1 MWQGQLYIT
10 EIEKVFKVY
19 DAFINVPALT
29 SEPPSKPEELPCLQN
44 AGNVFE
50 EVPLVTILDAHHH
63 EYILVTRSV
72 EMEERRGSHMYDS
85 ARDIFTNSDDA
96 PAQDAEENATERDDT
111 SSAAVES
118 SITPCE
124 ELPTQKGLAKASPSE
139 EAIPK
144 SLSAAGLPASTNGKT
159 TDPVPITAAA
169 LSKVSAKKREPGST
183 TKAPQRRHERFETG
197 RRRSRSPQ
205 ASLESRRRER
215 RSSPLRRRTPSPPPI
230 ARSPTPTDRSPPRQR
245 KRPGGAARIR
255 TADAEAVK
263 RRQQLREQEQN
274 ELAQRQAV
282 ARGVH
287 DVVRQHYNAV
297 PQRGKEWRKTES
309 KIKGLRS
316 FNNWI
321 KSAVIQRYSPAE
333 SYHKGAH
340 EHGDQGGLLVLDIG
354 CGKGGDLAKWQQAPQ
369 RVDLYVA
376 LDPADISIEQAR
388 ERYSEMQRGGRG
400 GYRNQPQ
407 NLFRADFIVKDCF
420 GEWLGTVP
428 IVQEVG
434 IDGSVGPVN
443 GAAHG
448 QRWGGGGFDVVTMM
462 FCMHYAFES
471 EAKARGMLR
480 NVAGSLKKG
489 GRFIGVIPNSDIIIA
504 KVNEYNASRGTIVQQ
519 DDDDDWDPEK
529 TLDAAA
535 ATTTTTTTCTGDDG
549 ATKALGENG
558 DKDSLT
564 WGNSIYTVK
573 FPGKVPEDG
582 VFRPPFGWKYFFYLE
597 EAVEEVPEYVV
608 PWEAFRALA
617 VEYDLELQFRRTF
630 SEVWELEKDDSSLG
644 PLSER
649 MNVRGRDRGPL
660 LVSEEEQEAA
670 STSQTLLPCRS
681 SMKGEPLTNKL
692 ADFYHAFCFY
702 KT

>member
-1 MWQGQLYIT
+1 M
-10 EIEKVFKVY
+10 
-19 DAFINVPALT
+19 
-29 SEPPSKPEELPCLQN
+29 
-44 AGNVFE
+44 
-50 EVPLVTILDAHHH
+50 
-63 EYILVTRSV
+63 
-72 EMEERRGSHMYDS
+72 
-85 ARDIFTNSDDA
+85 
-96 PAQDAEENATERDDT
+96 
-111 SSAAVES
+111 
-118 SITPCE
+118 
-124 ELPTQKGLAKASPSE
+124 
-139 EAIPK
+139 
-144 SLSAAGLPASTNGKT
+144 
-159 TDPVPITAAA
+159 
-169 LSKVSAKKREPGST
+169 
-183 TKAPQRRHERFETG
+183 
-197 RRRSRSPQ
+197 
-205 ASLESRRRER
+205 
-215 RSSPLRRRTPSPPPI
+215 
-230 ARSPTPTDRSPPRQR
+230 
-245 KRPGGAARIR
+245 
-255 TADAEAVK
+255 
-263 RRQQLREQEQN
+263 
-274 ELAQRQAV
+274 
-282 ARGVH
+282 H